1 MTVVYQMAKVH
12 IFNHINPPQ
21 IAEGS
26 NLFSMKKLLLLL
38 FFFKIFV
45 CSSAVISLSIN
56 DSIINPLMFSNN
68 FLKTIYGKSALFKS
82 GNKTFIIGVF
92 DSNHDDTLDARDVV
106 SISELKTKKSS
117 LYQCAD
123 KINSIYA
130 KKLKFLLIEKRTY
143 RITDVSL
150 DKITL
155 ELSDATSEVKQFN
168 FINYLENINQFGG
181 LFWDSDNIEL
191 DSAHLNFSNGR
202 PTIIYYTALYCQP
215 CEKLKPLINQV
226 EDSKKVNL
234 IIVSSDQDKDS
245 NRGTNPYKKI
255 YYFNSRM
262 DPSKVWNNGFPQI
275 LVFDKDGKF
284 IESDNAKKREELIKK
299 YAFPN

>member
-1 MTVVYQMAKVH
+1 MIVVSQTAKVH
-12 IFNHINPPQ
+12 IFNHNNPPLF
-21 IAEGS
+21 AEGL
-26 NLFSMKKLLLLL
+26 NLVSMKKALLLL
-38 FFFKIFV
+38 FFFKIFI
-45 CSSAVISLSIN
+45 CSSAVISLSID
-56 DSIINPLMFSNN
+56 DSIVNPLMFSNN
-68 FLKTIYGKSALFKS
+68 FLKTIYGKSALFTS
-82 GNKTFIIGVF
+82 GSKTFIIGVF
-92 DSNHDDTLDARDVV
+92 DSNHNDTLDAKDVV

-130 KKLKFLLIEKRTY
+130 KKLKFILIEKRIY
-143 RITDVSL
+143 RITDLSL
-150 DKITL
+150 EKITL
-155 ELSDATSEVKQFN
+155 DLSNATAEVKQFN
-168 FINYLENINQFGG
+168 FINYLQNINQFGG
-181 LFWDSDNIEL
+181 LLTDSDDIEL

-226 EDSKKVNL
+226 EDSKNVNL
-234 IIVSSDQDKDS
+234 IIVSNDQDKNS
-245 NRGTNPYKKI
+245 NRQSKPYKKI
-255 YYFNSRM
+255 YYFNSLM

-284 IESDNAKKREELIKK
+284 IESDNTKQREELIKK